1 MEKAKVLC
9 TSLLP
14 PNVVAEHKSESGR
27 RLDILGYVLD
37 LNKFRLAIAR
47 KNVLKAVYGYVSV
60 DLSAKVTVK
69 FMQKLASWGSR
80 YGEVCVIMRP
90 LVRALYNSYRGK
102 ADHTSFHFTKDQCR
116 VVVRVFRVFIL
127 MTAIDEDNFARTLND
142 FRLIKHEYVAEFDAS
157 LSGIGVIWYQVN
169 GDGNEVPLGGCAV
182 DCSRVH
188 LNDGSQERPGG
199 EGHAHG
205 HRHAPGGNNGKG
217 PCYYA

>member
-1 MEKAKVLC
+1 
-9 TSLLP
+9 
-14 PNVVAEHKSESGR
+14 
-27 RLDILGYVLD
+27 
-37 LNKFRLAIAR
+37 
-47 KNVLKAVYGYVSV
+47 
-60 DLSAKVTVK
+60 
-69 FMQKLASWGSR
+69 
-80 YGEVCVIMRP
+80 
-90 LVRALYNSYRGK
+90 
-102 ADHTSFHFTKDQCR
+102 
-116 VVVRVFRVFIL
+116 VFRVFIL

-157 LSGIGVIWYQVN
+157 LSGIGVIWYQIN
-169 GDGNEVPLGGCAV
+169 EDGNEVPLGGCAV